1 MNASAQRVA
10 LPRLWLTTG
19 EPAGIGPDIVL
30 SLADA
35 PLAAELVLVADPA
48 LLRTRAQQLGISV
61 ELEEWTPDCTAAPR
75 TGRLWVRPVALR
87 TPAIPGQ
94 LDVRNASYV
103 LETLQAALDACRTGT
118 ADAIVTAPVQKSII
132 ADSGVAFT
140 GHTEFFADGCGG
152 LQPVMMLLTG
162 ALRVALVTTH
172 LPLRAVP
179 DAITT
184 ERVLHTLQIVD
195 HDLRT
200 RFGIAKPALHVC
212 GLNPHAGEG
221 GHLGHE
227 DADLIAPAI
236 ATARA
241 AGIAASGPFPADTA
255 LTPERWAAC
264 DAVVAM
270 YHDQGLPALKYA
282 GFGHAVNVTLG
293 LPIIRTSVDH
303 GTALDLAGSG
313 RASAGSLH
321 AAVELAA
328 EMVRHH
334 RAVA

>member
-1 MNASAQRVA
+1 MTTAA

-19 EPAGIGPDIVL
+19 EPAGIGPDIAL
-30 SLADA
+30 TLAQD
-35 PLAAELVLVADPA
+35 PPAAELVLVGDPA
-48 LLRTRAQQLGISV
+48 LLRDRARQLGITV
-61 ELEEWTPDCTAAPR
+61 DLTDWTPQHPARPR
-75 TGRLWVRPVALR
+75 PGHLWVRPVALR
-87 TPAIPGQ
+87 AAVTPGQ
-94 LDVRNASYV
+94 LDVRNAAYV
-103 LETLQAALDACRTGT
+103 LETLQVALDACRAGT
-118 ADAIVTAPVQKSII
+118 AEGIVTAPVQKSII

-152 LQPVMMLLTG
+152 APPVMMLLTG
-162 ALRVALVTTH
+162 KLRVALVTTH

-179 DAITT
+179 DAITQQ
-184 ERVLHTLQIVD
+184 RVLRTLQIVH

-200 RFGIAKPALHVC
+200 RFGIATPILHVC

-227 DADLIAPAI
+227 DIASIVPAI
-236 ATARA
+236 AAARA
-241 AGIAASGPFPADTA
+241 AGIDASGPYPADTV
-255 LTPERWAAC
+255 LTPERWAGC
-264 DAVVAM
+264 DSVVAM

-313 RASAGSLH
+313 RAGAGSLR
-321 AAVELAA
+321 AAIELAVQ
-328 EMVRHH
+328 MVAHH
-334 RAVA
+334 RKLAA